1 MDMVYM
7 KLYWDDLDL
16 MEALSDAERGRLLTA
31 ALKYGRSG
39 ETVSLSGNERILIP
53 ALRMRIDRDRAA
65 LQAEESE
72 AHERRVQAG
81 RKGGVAKAS
90 NASNASKSKQTLAN
104 PSKPSI
110 NNNTNTNTNTNN
122 EEQIPKTN
130 TGDTGADAPKRP
142 RAFVPPTP
150 SAVREYCLQKG
161 YAIDP
166 EAFVDYY
173 AKQGWKL
180 SNGLPIRD
188 WQACVRTWA
197 RRDQER
203 GVQARPQSSGNAF
216 ADLVREGV
224 FEDDDASVAF

>member
-1 MDMVYM
+1 MDMHYIKV
-7 KLYWDDLDL
+7 WLDWR
-16 MEALSDAERGRLLTA
+16 EATQNLKDAEKGRLIDAIVAYTNGEDTDELLT
-31 ALKYGRSG
+31 
-39 ETVSLSGNERILIP
+39 GNERFVFPVFRLQ
-53 ALRMRIDRDRAA
+53 IDRDRAKLEQTSKA
-65 LQAEESE
+65 RA
-72 AHERRVQAG
+72 AAG
-81 RKGGVAKAS
+81 SMGGVAKVA
-90 NASNASKSKQTLAN
+90 NASKRKQTVAN
-104 PSKPSI
+104 DSKRSKDD
-110 NNNTNTNTNTNN
+110 
-122 EEQIPKTN
+122 KTIRQKTEDYKTEDEGQKTEDY